1 MKKSPLID
9 LLLDENFSKSMKT
22 AIIAMFNS
30 EPDFF
35 VDTPQVKAKTI
46 NVQGD
51 DNLLIVM
58 RDKKIEVY
66 REESYSNDIFSYAKN
81 SLLNNGE
88 IYQV

>member
-35 VDTPQVKAKTI
+35 VNTPQVKAKTI

-58 RDKKIEVY
+58 RDKRLRYIERKVTLM
-66 REESYSNDIFSYAKN
+66 IFFLCEKF
-81 SLLNNGE
+81 
-88 IYQV
+88 IIK